1 MNRREFLAGT
11 ALATSAIGSP
21 TAGSTALTGNRF
33 LTFCSVIRVNQIEAA
48 RNKDLGEDE
57 ASAHTPA
64 NVQALRAAFEAGW
77 PEGRMTWAL
86 SWRAL
91 HDQSANYR
99 AIRDLVAGYH
109 QRYGDEVTF
118 IPGGYFAN
126 AYNSREQVNRD
137 LHDALARVSAILG
150 GGYRPRAVI
159 AGFLAADNLRYL
171 AENEGIHVCQGN
183 IWSQFAVDN
192 QDGEGSVCYPYY
204 PSREHFCKPAQTRA
218 DLIDCVNLDGWTMD
232 FLAARREGF
241 ADGFNSRM
249 GVGPIETIRAYGPE
263 IGLRQMMATTA
274 VHFDRGFELNRFA
287 WVTNIWEVSLIEDFR
302 KKSGDT
308 GLKALTKWLSSVHG
322 RWPSAQCIP
331 HGDFGLIWRR
341 HQKDNSGLDYRF
353 VQRGTGIG
361 GSDANKEIRWFMN
374 REFRLA
380 LLHDWKSLE
389 PERVIDFTRYDL
401 PAHEPKDQTRRW
413 SLLGKINQKGT
424 RAQDAP
430 VPLAKLAPA
439 DLKLVL
445 GKYPELKA

>member
-11 ALATSAIGSP
+11 ALAPAILASGAP
-21 TAGSTALTGNRF
+21 ARTELLGNRF

-48 RNKDLGEDE
+48 RDKDLGEDE
-57 ASAHTPA
+57 SSAHTPA

-91 HDQSANYR
+91 HDQRANYR

-126 AYNSREQVNRD
+126 AYNSRAQVNRD
-137 LHDALARVSAILG
+137 LHDALARVSGILG
-150 GGYRPRAVI
+150 GGYRPQAVI

-192 QDGEGSVCYPYY
+192 QDGEGSLCYPYY

-263 IGLRQMMATTA
+263 TGLRQMMATTA

-322 RWPSAQCIP
+322 RWPSAKCIP
-331 HGDFGLIWRR
+331 HGEFGLTWRS
-341 HQKDNSGLDYRF
+341 HQRDNSGLDYRF

-413 SLLGKINQKGT
+413 SLMGQLNQKGT
-424 RAQDAP
+424 RSQDAP

-445 GKYPELKA
+445 GKYPELKP